1 MKLSIIIPCYNEKST
16 IKKILLKVLSV
27 KKIKNKQII
36 LVDDFSNDG
45 SVKDLDFELKKKI
58 DKIIYHKKNLG
69 KGAAIRSAIPYI
81 KGDVVII
88 QDADLEYDPR
98 DYVKMLDYYKS
109 NNCLA
114 LYGSRVLGKK
124 RYSINSFISIYRIF
138 FNHFLSECTN
148 FLSGQKL
155 TDAHTCYKM
164 IDSKIIKKVHLKE
177 DDFSFCPEI
186 TMKISKLKIKI
197 HEISIGY
204 KGRGYKEGK
213 KINIF
218 DGIKAMYVIIKNS

>member
-16 IKKILLKVLSV
+16 IKKILLKVLSI

-98 DYVKMLDYYKS
+98 DYVKMLNYYKD
-109 NNCLA
+109 NNSLA
-114 LYGSRVLGKK
+114 LYGSRVLRKK
-124 RYSINSFISIYRIF
+124 RYSLKSFISI
-138 FNHFLSECTN
+138 FN
-148 FLSGQKL
+148 
-155 TDAHTCYKM
+155 
-164 IDSKIIKKVHLKE
+164 VLK
-177 DDFSFCPEI
+177 
-186 TMKISKLKIKI
+186 
-197 HEISIGY
+197 
-204 KGRGYKEGK
+204 
-213 KINIF
+213 
-218 DGIKAMYVIIKNS
+218 

>member
-1 MKLSIIIPCYNEKST
+1 MKLSIIIPCYNEKKT
-16 IKKILLKVLSV
+16 IKKILAKVLSV

-36 LVDDFSNDG
+36 LIDDCSNDG
-45 SVKDLDFELKKKI
+45 SVKDLDFKLKKKI

-69 KGAAIRSAIPYI
+69 KGAAIRSAIPYL

-88 QDADLEYDPR
+88 QDADLEYNPS
-98 DYVKMLDYYKS
+98 DYVTMLNYYKS

-124 RYSINSFISIYRIF
+124 RYSLNSFISIYRIF
-138 FNHFLSECTN
+138 FNHLLTECTN
-148 FLSGQKL
+148 FFSGQKL

-164 IDSKIIKKVHLKE
+164 IDSKIISKVHLKE

-186 TMKISKLKIKI
+186 TMKISKLNIKI
-197 HEISIGY
+197 HEISIAY
-204 KGRGYKEGK
+204 KGRSYKEGK

-218 DGIKAMYVIIKNS
+218 DGIKAMYTIFKYS